1 MLHNEIIRK
10 CFINA
15 DGTIEVD
22 DVTQDEW
29 TCTEELDVEKFARLI
44 IQETMS
50 ICEDIGTSGDGQYC
64 ADAISKRLQ

>member
-15 DGTIEVD
+15 DGTIAVD
-22 DVTQDEW
+22 GDNVW

-44 IQETMS
+44 IQEAMS
-50 ICEDIGTSGDGQYC
+50 ICEGIGTSGDGQYC
-64 ADAISKRLQ
+64 ADVISKRLQ